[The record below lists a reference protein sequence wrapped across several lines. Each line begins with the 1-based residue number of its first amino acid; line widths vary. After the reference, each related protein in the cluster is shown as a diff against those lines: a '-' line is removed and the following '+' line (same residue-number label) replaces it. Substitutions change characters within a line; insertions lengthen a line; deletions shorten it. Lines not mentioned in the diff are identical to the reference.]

1 MLTDS
6 HVVVR
11 SKTEGCGIPLLTF
24 PPGVT
29 SYRAVASHCRP
40 IPPLT
45 GRLYHTRPPSLA
57 TGLQVCS
64 LSSVVS
70 LLAPA
75 STATVETQVAVSRVS
90 PVMLFVEHTHLP
102 LPPQTPDP
110 GHHPSVLHSWSPVN
124 VQHACEHSHR
134 GTTLHDSLE
143 PHQVARLKGGSFL
156 FTAPASGGG
165 RLVPT
170 GSAAPFAPTPGSQP
184 TAAPSLLPPPVFR
197 VCAWFNCYSS
207 FRACTHPSVHEGLPP
222 HAHLPGTILPT
233 QPLPSGITHLLSCP
247 KPGKSASS
255 LAVTLCYAPCS
266 NVDQRYLATCQMS
279 HSQMD
284 RRPPWCV

>member
-1 MLTDS
+1 MFVLAFSVEMLTDS

-45 GRLYHTRPPSLA
+45 GRLYHTWPPSLA
-57 TGLQVCS
+57 AGLQVCS

-75 STATVETQVAVSRVS
+75 STATVETQVAVPRVS
-90 PVMLFVEHTHLP
+90 PVMLFAEHTHLP
-102 LPPQTPDP
+102 LLPQTPDP

-124 VQHACEHSHR
+124 VQHACERSDT

-143 PHQVARLKGGSFL
+143 PHQVAGLKGGSFL

-170 GSAAPFAPTPGSQP
+170 GSAASLSPHQAHSPRQPCPCSLLLCSECVPGLIATPHSGLAHTPPSMNGCLHTPIYQVQCSPRSPCPLASPTSFLAPGRGSQ
-184 TAAPSLLPPPVFR
+184 R
-197 VCAWFNCYSS
+197 V
-207 FRACTHPSVHEGLPP
+207 H
-222 HAHLPGTILPT
+222 
-233 QPLPSGITHLLSCP
+233 
-247 KPGKSASS
+247 
-255 LAVTLCYAPCS
+255 
-266 NVDQRYLATCQMS
+266 
-279 HSQMD
+279 
-284 RRPPWCV
+284 